1 MIKIRE
7 LRKTYAGKDV
17 LYIDHLEI
25 RKGDCIGLVGNNG
38 AGKTTLFS
46 LILDLIPASSGAVY
60 HKDMLATESHEWKS
74 WTGSY
79 LDENFIIGYLFPEE
93 YFYFVGNLRGV
104 KKEEVDQLLEKY
116 TSFFNG
122 EILKKNTYIR
132 DMSKGNQKK
141 VGIIATLIGNPELI
155 IWDEPFANLDPS
167 TQIRLKQV
175 IRDLSAD
182 GTKTLLISSHDI
194 LHTVDVSSRII
205 ALQKGQ
211 LVKDM
216 ETSPKTLIELEAF
229 FSA

>member
-1 MIKIRE
+1 MIEIRE
-7 LRKTYAGKDV
+7 LRKTYAGNDV

-46 LILDLIPASSGAVY
+46 LILDLIPASSGTVY
-60 HKDMLATESHEWKS
+60 HKDMLAAESHLWKS

-122 EILKKNTYIR
+122 EILEKNTYIR

-175 IRDLSAD
+175 IHDLSAD
-182 GTKTLLISSHDI
+182 GRKTLLISSHDI

-211 LVKDM
+211 MVKDM
-216 ETSPKTLIELEAF
+216 ETSPETLIELEAF